1 MTSAISTTEQI
12 RGVLIQ
18 FVSILLS
25 CFLLFYIDSDT
36 EQVFD
41 LFEFGN
47 LLALAIYFLPTFMIS
62 MVLFAFLAKRYGV
75 RNGLIR
81 FLVIGIPLSFTLIIT
96 MFLCMK

>member
-1 MTSAISTTEQI
+1 MAYAISTTEQI

-18 FVSILLS
+18 VVSILLS

-36 EQVFD
+36 ERVSD

-47 LLALAIYFLPTFMIS
+47 LLALAIYFLPTFMIC
-62 MVLFAFLAKRYGV
+62 MVLFVFLAKRYGA
-75 RNGLIR
+75 RKGLIR
-81 FLVIGIPLSFTLIIT
+81 SLFLGIPLSFTLIIT